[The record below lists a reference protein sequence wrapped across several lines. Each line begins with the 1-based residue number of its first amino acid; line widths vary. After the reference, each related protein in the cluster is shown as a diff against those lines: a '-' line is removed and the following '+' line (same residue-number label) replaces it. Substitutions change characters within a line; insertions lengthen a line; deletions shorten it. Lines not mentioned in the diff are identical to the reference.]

1 VLRARKDDQV
11 SAFELGGFSS
21 PDEIGDLFERSELVK
36 VRRRR
41 IADDCDAMVVTGCRA
56 GVGCAVLVW
65 KAVIDKGYDSEQRD
79 ARHLLEQRR
88 RWVEKREIPAELVQ
102 DEAADSS
109 LRFLADQRPRPVEMG
124 EGAAAVDVGDDDDG
138 SVRELRDSQIGDV
151 DLAKVDL
158 GGTAKRSGLSMSPL
172 SAGTT
177 ATSSV
182 LKPARLRG
190 KLGCRVATMTGTVA
204 MWRKCDTFRTPLP
217 GVAKHEDL

>member
-1 VLRARKDDQV
+1 
-11 SAFELGGFSS
+11 
-21 PDEIGDLFERSELVK
+21 
-36 VRRRR
+36 
-41 IADDCDAMVVTGCRA
+41 
-56 GVGCAVLVW
+56 
-65 KAVIDKGYDSEQRD
+65 VIDKGYDSEQRD

-204 MWRKCDTFRTPLP
+204 IWRKCDIDPVGTHTLKVTTDIYSHGNRARARAPRHRHGGAFPVSRP
-217 GVAKHEDL
+217 GPRHSYSTRSLARLQGSSRRRPTVGA